1 MSSIKKIIGLSL
13 LGITVTSLT
22 GCNLIIN
29 QTDST
34 IKTSEKIVDPTIFH
48 AKFTG
53 KTEISK
59 DIKVNYKDGDFDKIK
74 KTMTEASDILES
86 NTNYNAFEVKYK
98 DVLSFIEN
106 ILLDYNSV
114 FAKYSVYGTEELQ
127 KEYLS
132 YYDYY
137 LEAYEWYDKI
147 RHDIVKSNFKN
158 LFYGKMTDE
167 EIYDLIGKEKTEKYY
182 ELNKKIE
189 KIKSDQLALSDYELE
204 SKTPSMYIEFV
215 KYQNELAKEEGYDN
229 YMEYAYNDIYYRDYK
244 YEDTDEFFNN
254 FIKYIWESYK
264 DDSDEISSRI
274 SSIRRSKDFDVF
286 VRIFEDDGFISNMNY
301 FDDYAYYMNDSFYK
315 AYKHLWNDGYYYISY
330 EDDSYD
336 GAYTDYYHKLDE
348 PYVYYGSEYHDLF
361 TIVHE
366 FGHYFAYTLYS
377 DETSYDIAETQSQGN
392 ELLFLEYLLKNNNFS
407 DNLVDIMRMYRNVN
421 DYNTILTGILVNEF
435 EKEVYLKENLK
446 SSDFNEIINKIYN
459 KLDGKATKNYI
470 DLGKYWKYVAIQNP
484 GYYISY
490 ATSLTAAKELEA
502 LAKSDLDKAKEAY
515 FKICNADF
523 DNMIFIDVLE
533 QAGLKNPFSEDAF
546 KAIVA

>member
-1 MSSIKKIIGLSL
+1 
-13 LGITVTSLT
+13 
-22 GCNLIIN
+22 
-29 QTDST
+29 
-34 IKTSEKIVDPTIFH
+34 
-48 AKFTG
+48 
-53 KTEISK
+53 
-59 DIKVNYKDGDFDKIK
+59 
-74 KTMTEASDILES
+74 
-86 NTNYNAFEVKYK
+86 
-98 DVLSFIEN
+98 
-106 ILLDYNSV
+106 
-114 FAKYSVYGTEELQ
+114 
-127 KEYLS
+127 
-132 YYDYY
+132 
-137 LEAYEWYDKI
+137 
-147 RHDIVKSNFKN
+147 
-158 LFYGKMTDE
+158 MTDE

-204 SKTPSMYIEFV
+204 SKTPSMYVEFV

-254 FIKYIWESYK
+254 YIKYIWESYK
-264 DDSDEISSRI
+264 EDSDEISSRI

-377 DETSYDIAETQSQGN
+377 DDTSYDIAETQSQGN

-407 DNLVDIMRMYRNVN
+407 DNLVDIMRMYRDVN
-421 DYNTILTGILVNEF
+421 DYNTILTSILVKEF

-446 SSDFNEIINKIYN
+446 ISDFNDIINKIYN
-459 KLDGKATKNYI
+459 RLDGKATKNYI
-470 DLGKYWKYVAIQNP
+470 DLGKYWKYVAIQSP

-523 DNMIFIDVLE
+523 NNMIFIDVLE